1 MKKSITLISIIL
13 LLFLAACSD
22 GEVESVESGNDVL
35 NEASENDKD
44 TKGFVTEEEF
54 DKMYSNPKDYRG
66 YEVEF
71 TAQVFVEPERDDT
84 TVYLQVYAKPEDY
97 EQNVIVYFEESDFNI
112 KTDDYVKISGIV
124 EDEFEGENL
133 MGGTIIAPLI
143 KATSVEVVDYIT
155 AVAPT
160 LKEVIVD
167 ETITQHGMEV
177 TLQKI
182 EFAENETRAYVKVKN
197 NTDGTVY
204 FSEYDAKLL
213 TGSSQFE
220 TEYIYES
227 GLPEIPYDI
236 LAGVEAEGVLM
247 FPELDLETDSITLH
261 AEGYSDDYMLDF
273 QPFVFEVEIE

>member
-97 EQNVIVYFEESDFNI
+97 EQNVIVYFEE
-112 KTDDYVKISGIV
+112 
-124 EDEFEGENL
+124 
-133 MGGTIIAPLI
+133 
-143 KATSVEVVDYIT
+143 
-155 AVAPT
+155 
-160 LKEVIVD
+160 
-167 ETITQHGMEV
+167 
-177 TLQKI
+177 
-182 EFAENETRAYVKVKN
+182 
-197 NTDGTVY
+197 
-204 FSEYDAKLL
+204 
-213 TGSSQFE
+213 
-220 TEYIYES
+220 
-227 GLPEIPYDI
+227 
-236 LAGVEAEGVLM
+236 
-247 FPELDLETDSITLH
+247 
-261 AEGYSDDYMLDF
+261 
-273 QPFVFEVEIE
+273 